1 MTDQS
6 KIVSSLGGNLPGES
20 GAHAAIAELH
30 VLPLLSEEL
39 SVSRRLIET
48 GIVKVATVTHGREVL
63 VDEPVV
69 HERVEVERIA
79 VGRFIDTFP
88 DVREE
93 GDTTIIPV
101 VEEVI
106 VVEKRLVL
114 KEEVHL
120 RRVRVTEQHQELVVL
135 REQDAVITR
144 NKPGVGSAA

>member
-1 MTDQS
+1 MTEQAQV
-6 KIVSSLGGNLPGES
+6 VSSLGNKPLGEPD
-20 GAHAAIAELH
+20 AQPVNTELH
-30 VLPLLSEEL
+30 VLPLLGEEL
-39 SVSRRLIET
+39 SVSRRIVKT

-69 HERVEVERIA
+69 RERVEVERIA

-93 GDTTIIPV
+93 GDITIIPV

-106 VVEKRLVL
+106 VIEKRLRL

-135 REQDAVITR
+135 REQDAVVTR
-144 NKPGVGSAA
+144 NKPGVDSAT

>member
-1 MTDQS
+1 MTDRS
-6 KIVSSLGGNLPGES
+6 KVVSSLDGNLPGEPD
-20 GAHAAIAELH
+20 AQPVNAELH

-39 SVSRRLIET
+39 SVSRRIVET
-48 GIVKVATVTHGREVL
+48 GVVKVSTVTHGREVL

-69 HERVEVERIA
+69 HERVEVERVA
-79 VGRFIDTFP
+79 VGRFVDTFP

-135 REQDAVITR
+135 REQDAVVT
-144 NKPGVGSAA
+144 

>member
-1 MTDQS
+1 MADRS
-6 KIVSSLGGNLPGES
+6 DIVSSPGGDPLGEPVVQPAVS
-20 GAHAAIAELH
+20 ELH
-30 VLPLLSEEL
+30 VLPLLSEEI
-39 SVSRRLIET
+39 SVSRRIVET

-69 HERVEVERIA
+69 HERVEVERVAI
-79 VGRFIDTFP
+79 GRFVDTFP

-120 RRVRVTEQHQELVVL
+120 RRVRVTEQHRELVVL

-144 NKPGVGSAA
+144 NKPGAGSVG